1 MENAKPV
8 PAAAG
13 NAGPRAKYSWR
24 AKWVWATVFSIVA
37 LALILWRSDLVVP
50 FKVPSQSM
58 QPAIV
63 AGDRIFSENVTY
75 KTRPP
80 HRGDIIVFKNDFTD
94 SLPDHCYCCKRVAGE
109 PGEHL
114 RITNGKLYINDQL
127 MGLTNQ
133 AGLISYEMPTI
144 YSGRK
149 QMIDVVIPAGK
160 YFVLGDNS
168 TNSNDSRFFGFVPAD
183 RIMGRV
189 SFCYWP
195 LARVGKVE

>member
-1 MENAKPV
+1 M
-8 PAAAG
+8 
-13 NAGPRAKYSWR
+13 
-24 AKWVWATVFSIVA
+24 
-37 LALILWRSDLVVP
+37 
-50 FKVPSQSM
+50 
-58 QPAIV
+58 

-114 RITNGKLYINDQL
+114 RITDGKLYINDQWT
-127 MGLTNQ
+127 GLTNQ
-133 AGLISYEMPTI
+133 AGLIAYELPPLF
-144 YSGRK
+144 SSRK
-149 QMIDVVIPAGK
+149 QWVDVLVPPGK

-189 SFCYWP
+189 SFCFWP
-195 LARVGKVE
+195 WARAGRVE